1 MAQSNRNGPRFCRGC
16 GAEILIIKTGG
27 FYKTVQVDAEP
38 VWIRQQSGGDVFI
51 TADGRT
57 VFGVIAGDADDDPDA
72 NFIAV
77 FVPHKGHCPNNGR
90 APRNR
95 ERRPSGYR

>member
-38 VWIRQQSGGDVFI
+38 VWIRQQSGGDSFI

-57 VFGVIAGDADDDPDA
+57 VFGVIAGDADDDPDSNLVKAYESHFATCPDA
-72 NFIAV
+72 NRF
-77 FVPHKGHCPNNGR
+77 
-90 APRNR
+90 
-95 ERRPSGYR
+95 RRR